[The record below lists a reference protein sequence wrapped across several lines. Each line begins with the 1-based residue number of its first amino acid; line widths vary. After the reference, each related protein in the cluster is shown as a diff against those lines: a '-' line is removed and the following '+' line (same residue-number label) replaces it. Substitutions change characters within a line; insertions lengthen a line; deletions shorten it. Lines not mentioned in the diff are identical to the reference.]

1 MRPDSFFYTF
11 ITERLPCRRCGRPFA
26 DGEPAMRAGND
37 FDQLR
42 AVCALRERNADPRAQ
57 STLYHLRCA
66 VDVHPVA
73 ASHALARSP
82 VTMQGRDAMHAL
94 ANARIMAKLRAPKK
108 AKRPAVEPA
117 TDLSGRPRVRVIS
130 LASGN
135 DVLSSEPS
143 DLRRATLLDLDTT
156 VIDGTLCSPL
166 REYVLQ
172 RHEAPQDIEPEPAQ
186 RTVAGMFWQK
196 TTAAVVATY
205 AKRIAEWRALGLRSP
220 LLVIVGPGA
229 SEPTVLDPL
238 VLKLRK
244 QIEKAGFDPDD
255 APVVSGEAVDATL
268 LDALALALDERCVD
282 VAPGTSAARA
292 ESVIVNL
299 ERVSTEGRDEALI
312 ATAGAALRVYGT
324 ASRGDRRRI
333 LHAIFQGSRTPELA
347 TKTVALLRSITV
359 GLPREGLT
367 ELARSML
374 RGKAKLPSAFEQLA
388 DYWRVGTGE
397 REAMLQLLLETVRDA
412 PLSDRA
418 KRCAALLAR
427 EGNVA
432 MAPQLMAIIDELA
445 ARPTERAVFE
455 GLLRAIEAR
464 Q

>member
-1 MRPDSFFYTF
+1 
-11 ITERLPCRRCGRPFA
+11 
-26 DGEPAMRAGND
+26 
-37 FDQLR
+37 
-42 AVCALRERNADPRAQ
+42 
-57 STLYHLRCA
+57 
-66 VDVHPVA
+66 
-73 ASHALARSP
+73 
-82 VTMQGRDAMHAL
+82 
-94 ANARIMAKLRAPKK
+94 
-108 AKRPAVEPA
+108 
-117 TDLSGRPRVRVIS
+117 VRVIS
-130 LASGN
+130 LASAN
-135 DVLSSEPS
+135 DVLPS
-143 DLRRATLLDLDTT
+143 DAASLRRATLLDLDAT

-186 RTVAGMFWQK
+186 RTVAAMFWQK

-220 LLVIVGPGA
+220 LLVVVGPGA
-229 SEPTVLDPL
+229 SDPAVLDPL

-282 VAPGTSAARA
+282 AVPATSAARA
-292 ESVIVNL
+292 EAVIANL
-299 ERVSTEGRDEALI
+299 ERVSEEGRDEALI

-324 ASRGDRRRI
+324 ASHGDRRRI
-333 LHAIFQGSRTPELA
+333 LHAIFQGARTPQLA
-347 TKTVALLRSITV
+347 TKAVAALASITV
-359 GLPREGLT
+359 GLPRGGLT
-367 ELARSML
+367 ELARTIL
-374 RGKAKLPSAFEQLA
+374 GAKAKLPSAFEQLM

-397 REAMLQLLLETVRDA
+397 REAMLQLLLETARAA
-412 PLSDRA
+412 PLTDRA
-418 KRCAALLAR
+418 KRCVARLAR

-445 ARPTERAVFE
+445 ARPAERAVFE